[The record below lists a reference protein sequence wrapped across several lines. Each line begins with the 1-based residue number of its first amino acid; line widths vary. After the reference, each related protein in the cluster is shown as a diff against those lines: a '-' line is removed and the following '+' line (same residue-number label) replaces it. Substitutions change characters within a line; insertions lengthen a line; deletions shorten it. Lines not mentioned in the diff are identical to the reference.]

1 MKFMKFLLK
10 LGGAL
15 LAIAGALYMIVT
27 YLDQI
32 KALLV
37 GLCNRASDCCCK
49 LKDDEY
55 ADYAD

>member
-1 MKFMKFLLK
+1 MKLLKFLMK

-15 LAIAGALYMIVT
+15 LVIVGAAYMIVT

-32 KALLV
+32 KTLLV
-37 GLCNRASDCCCK
+37 GLCNRASDYCGTFK
-49 LKDDEY
+49 NDEY